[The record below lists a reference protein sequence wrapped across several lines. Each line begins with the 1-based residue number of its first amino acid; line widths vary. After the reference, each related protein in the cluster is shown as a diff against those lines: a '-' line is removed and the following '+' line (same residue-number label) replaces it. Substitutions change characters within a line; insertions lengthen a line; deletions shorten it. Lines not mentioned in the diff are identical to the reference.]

1 MQGGRG
7 GRHGLFGSGDPFAGF
22 GGVGQPRSLVSGFFG
37 GATPFDDPFFT
48 NPFGS
53 IMQPNFPSPF
63 SSMMQP
69 TFMNP
74 FGSLMQ
80 PRLLGPSML
89 GSHSN
94 LNGVIFGSQTDLN
107 QGMSN
112 ASGFIQQAP
121 EPSRPKGP
129 IIKELSSDD
138 EDDARDDKEDEKKK
152 GNLRKHPRESK
163 EPYVEDPDGEVED
176 NKRPKH
182 GQLGRDFSR
191 TSTSHPQPQ
200 TFMFQS
206 STVSYGGPNGA
217 CYTSSTTRRTGAN
230 GITLEESKE
239 ADTTT
244 RKATHRISRG
254 IGSKGHSL
262 TRNLN
267 SDGHVNTSQTLHNL
281 NEGELTVFEES
292 WRNARDNLPGWDPGM
307 NMLGN
312 SAVPL
317 PPSLPGNVHPDF
329 RDANQMPA
337 LPAHDPS
344 RGTSSSRNSQIGSS
358 TGRARRT

>member
-7 GRHGLFGSGDPFAGF
+7 GRHGLFGFVDPFAGF
-22 GGVGQPRSLVSGFFG
+22 GGFGRPGSLPSSFFG
-37 GATPFDDPFFT
+37 GANPFDDPFFT

-53 IMQPNFPSPF
+53 VMQRGFPTPFSGMMQPSFMDPF
-63 SSMMQP
+63 ASMMQP
-69 TFMNP
+69 
-74 FGSLMQ
+74 S
-80 PRLLGPSML
+80 LLGPSMF
-89 GSHSN
+89 GPHSV
-94 LNGVIFGSQTDLN
+94 LNGGMFGSQTNLN
-107 QGMSN
+107 QGISN
-112 ASGFIQQAP
+112 ASDFIQQAP

-138 EDDARDDKEDEKKK
+138 EDDARDDKEDDKKK
-152 GNLRKHPRESK
+152 VNFRKHPRESK
-163 EPYVEDPDGEVED
+163 GAYVEEPDEEVEAD

-182 GQLGRDFSR
+182 GQFGREFSR
-191 TSTSHPQPQ
+191 ASTSHSQPQ

-217 CYTSSTTRRTGAN
+217 CYTSSTTRRAGVD

-244 RKATHRISRG
+244 GKATHRISRG

-262 TRNLN
+262 TRNLK
-267 SDGHVNTSQTLHNL
+267 SDGHVNTLQTLHNL
-281 NEGELTVFEES
+281 NEDELATFEES
-292 WRNARDNLPGWDPGM
+292 WRRNARDNLPGWDPRM

-312 SAVPL
+312 
-317 PPSLPGNVHPDF
+317 GNAHPDF

-337 LPAHDPS
+337 LPAPDQFL
-344 RGTSSSRNSQIGSS
+344 GTNSSRNSRNGSS
-358 TGRARRT
+358 MDRARCT